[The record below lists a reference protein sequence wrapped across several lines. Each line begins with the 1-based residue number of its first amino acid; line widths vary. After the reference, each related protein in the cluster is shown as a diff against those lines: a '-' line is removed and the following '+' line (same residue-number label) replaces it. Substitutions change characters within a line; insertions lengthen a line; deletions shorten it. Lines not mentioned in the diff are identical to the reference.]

1 MNWRIT
7 FYNEKVKSQAL
18 AFPKGILG
26 SFLRSLE
33 LLEEF
38 GPSIG
43 MPHVRLIRN
52 GLFEVRVRGKEGHG
66 RALFCVL
73 PDRELIIV
81 SVFVKKSR
89 KTPLSEIKLAQKRM
103 KEVTK

>member
-7 FYNEKVKSQAL
+7 FYNARAKSQAL

-43 MPHVRLIRN
+43 MPHVRPLRK
-52 GLFEVRVRGKEGHG
+52 GLFEVRVQGKEGQG
-66 RALFCVL
+66 RALYCVL
-73 PDRELIIV
+73 PDQELIIV

-89 KTPLSEIKLAQKRM
+89 KTPLSEIRLAQKRM
-103 KEVTK
+103 KEITK